1 VPAALFDLPF
11 RSSTEAAIPS
21 IIAIDGP
28 TAAGKGTLA
37 RRLAAALDFA
47 YLDTGLIYRAVAA
60 RALERAD
67 PPAEAEMVAAAEGLG
82 AGDLARPGLR
92 SERIAQWSS
101 RVAAVPAVRAALLAF
116 QRRFAATPPDGK
128 AGAVLDGRDIGT
140 VICPGAAAKLFV
152 TATAEAR
159 ARRRFQE
166 LRERGEPAIYAA
178 VLDDLRDR
186 DRRDSDRAAAPLKP
200 AADAVVLDTTELDA
214 EAAFQ
219 RALSIVRERLAANPK
234 A

>member
-1 VPAALFDLPF
+1 MPLVV
-11 RSSTEAAIPS
+11 
-21 IIAIDGP
+21 AIDGP

-37 RRLAAALDFA
+37 RRLAATLGFA

-60 RALERAD
+60 LALERAD
-67 PPAEAEMVAAAEGLG
+67 PPAESEMVAAAEGLT
-82 AGDLARPGLR
+82 AADLARPDLR

-101 RVAAVPAVRAALLAF
+101 KVAAVPAVRAALKAF
-116 QRRFAATPPDGK
+116 QQRFAARPPDGK
-128 AGAVLDGRDIGT
+128 PGAVLDGRDIGT
-140 VICPGAAAKLFV
+140 VICSDAPAKLYV
-152 TATAEAR
+152 TASAEAR

-166 LRERGEPAIYAA
+166 LQGRGEPAIYAA

-186 DRRDSDRAAAPLKP
+186 DRRDSDRAVSPLKP

-214 EAAFQ
+214 EQAFQ
-219 RALSIVRERLAANPK
+219 RALSIVRERLATNPK

>member
-1 VPAALFDLPF
+1 MTWTA
-11 RSSTEAAIPS
+11 SEAAIPIPP

-60 RALERAD
+60 LALEAGD
-67 PPAEAEMVAAAEGLG
+67 PPTEAQMLAAAAAL
-82 AGDLARPGLR
+82 APADLARPGLR

-101 RVAAVPAVRAALLAF
+101 RVAAVPAVRAALKAF
-116 QRRFAATPPDGK
+116 QQRFAASPPDGK

-140 VICPGAAAKLFV
+140 VICPDAAAKLFV
-152 TATAEAR
+152 TASPEAR

-166 LRERGEPAIYAA
+166 LQGRGEAAIYAA

-200 AADAVVLDTTELDA
+200 AEDAVVLDTTDLDA
-214 EAAFQ
+214 EQAFQ
-219 RALSIVRERLAANPK
+219 RALSIVRERLSAKSK

>member
-1 VPAALFDLPF
+1 VLPVV
-11 RSSTEAAIPS
+11 
-21 IIAIDGP
+21 AIDGP

-37 RRLAAALDFA
+37 RRLAAELGFA

-60 RALERAD
+60 IALERAE
-67 PPAEAEMVAAAEGLG
+67 PPAEADMVAAARALT
-82 AGDLARPGLR
+82 AADLARPGLR

-116 QRRFAATPPDGK
+116 QRRFAARPPDGQ

-140 VICPGAAAKLFV
+140 VICPGATAKLFV
-152 TATAEAR
+152 TASPEAR

-166 LRERGEPAIYAA
+166 LQGRGEPAIYAA

-214 EAAFQ
+214 EQALQ
-219 RALSIVRERLAANPK
+219 KALSIVRERLAANPK